1 MQKMA
6 KIADH
11 IDSNSDFFGK
21 LVKAGIIPASVI
33 RKKQIYTYFQ
43 TTSGGKMQR
52 YQDTAEAMR
61 VHVNAVMN
69 SVREMERN
77 V

>member
-1 MQKMA
+1 MA
-6 KIADH
+6 KIADQ

-21 LVKAGIIPASVI
+21 LVKARIVPASVV
-33 RKKQIYTYFQ
+33 RQKQIYTYFQ

-61 VHVNAVMN
+61 VHVNTVMS
-69 SVREMERN
+69 SVREMERH